1 MFLAGIVPGLLLSG
15 AFIAAIL
22 AMTILTP
29 GFIGKGAFATEI
41 GADEPRMPMR
51 SMVNKLAPLA
61 LLILIVLGGI
71 YSGVVTAAEAG
82 AAGAFIAFIIAS
94 LKGRMSLTKLKEVW
108 IDTGHVTAAIL
119 FLIMSATMYSRML
132 GIAGLPSLFSAWL
145 GETGFDV
152 VALMAVYV
160 VLLVFL
166 GTIIDTSSIIL
177 ICAPLFMTAIEDMG
191 LSLVWFGIVT
201 VVGAEIGLLTPPF
214 GLSCFVIKTAIDRPD
229 ISLSDVFYGAAP
241 FALVML
247 AVLIAIVAFP
257 WLSIGILG

>member
-1 MFLAGIVPGLLLSG
+1 VVQPSEEARMSG
-15 AFIAAIL
+15 AEMMLKIL
-22 AMTILTP
+22 PLT
-29 GFIGKGAFATEI
+29 A
-41 GADEPRMPMR
+41 
-51 SMVNKLAPLA
+51 
-61 LLILIVLGGI
+61 LILIVLGGI
-71 YSGVVTAAEAG
+71 YSGSVTASEAG
-82 AAGAFIAFIIAS
+82 AAGAMVAFLIGL
-94 LKGRMSLTKLKEVW
+94 LKRQLGWQEIKEVLVE
-108 IDTGHVTAAIL
+108 TGHITASIL
-119 FLIMSATMYSRML
+119 FLITAATMYSRML

-145 GETGFDV
+145 AETGFDV
-152 VALMAVYV
+152 VALMTVYV

-229 ISLSDVFYGAAP
+229 ISLSDVFIGAAP

-247 AVLIAIVAFP
+247 AVLIAIVTFP
-257 WLSIGILG
+257 ALSIGILG